1 MPALLAHPPLS
12 ALALPPMSRS
22 VVSLLLSG
30 AFLLGAALSP
40 ALAQAPAVGPVAPPA
55 APPAVPLG
63 GVRPAPPGF
72 ADLANRLLPSVVN
85 VSTAAILKPGK
96 DEEEG
101 PDSSGPDGPQVP
113 EFPPGSPLEKFFHDY
128 MTHKPAP
135 SRPPRKMQAL
145 GSGFVLDPSGVI
157 VTNNHVIEGADQVTV
172 TLQDGTELPA
182 KIVGRDSQ
190 VDLAVLQVSPKRPL
204 PAVPLG
210 HSDAARI
217 GDWVLAIGNPFGLN
231 GTVTA
236 GIISS
241 RGRNVEHGLY
251 DDYIQTDAAINRGNS
266 GGPLF
271 NLNGE
276 VIGINTLI
284 YGGSGGDSIGI
295 GFAIPADD
303 ARGIID
309 QLRRTGRVSRGWLGL
324 KFQDVTYDMAEDLDF
339 HKPDGSVGKGA
350 IVSEITP
357 KGPSA
362 QAGLA
367 VGDIITRVG
376 EQDVTGQTLPR
387 VVASLPPGTRTPLT
401 IWRKGALQT
410 LPVRLTQSPTPPDLP
425 PSDTHPPAHTKATF
439 GELGL
444 TVRAI
449 DAEART
455 QYALSD
461 DQRGVLVDRVEPGSP
476 ATSRGI
482 AVGNIIV
489 QVGQDQ
495 IDTPDAFAAAVRRV
509 LDLRKSEVLLLVQDD
524 DGLRWVPVP
533 FLGN

>member
-1 MPALLAHPPLS
+1 MSRLTARLALSCAISLVLS
-12 ALALPPMSRS
+12 AP
-22 VVSLLLSG
+22 
-30 AFLLGAALSP
+30 
-40 ALAQAPAVGPVAPPA
+40 LAQAQTTSQPS
-55 APPAVPLG
+55 
-63 GVRPAPPGF
+63 PAPVPAPRSVPSSF

-85 VSTAAILKPGK
+85 VSTSAVLKPGK
-96 DEEEG
+96 DEDKG
-101 PDSSGPDGPQVP
+101 PDSSSPAGPQVP
-113 EFPPGSPLEKFFHDY
+113 QFPPGSPLEKFFHDY

-135 SRPPRKMQAL
+135 NRPPRRMQAL
-145 GSGFVLDPSGVI
+145 GSGFILDPAGII
-157 VTNNHVIEGADQVTV
+157 VTNNHVIEGADQVSV

-182 KIVGRDSQ
+182 RIVGRDSQ
-190 VDLAVLQVSPKRPL
+190 VDLAVLEVKPKHPL

-217 GDWVLAIGNPFGLN
+217 GDWVVAIGNPFGLN

-271 NLNGE
+271 NLSGE

-284 YGGSGGDSIGI
+284 YGGAGGDSIGI

-309 QLRRTGRVSRGWLGL
+309 QLRKTGHVSRGWMGL
-324 KFQDVTYDMAEDLDF
+324 KFQNVSYEIAEDLDF
-339 HKPDGSVGKGA
+339 HKPDGTVGKGA
-350 IVSEITP
+350 LVSEVGP
-357 KGPSA
+357 KSPAA
-362 QAGLA
+362 QAGLQ

-376 EQDVTGQTLPR
+376 DQDVTGQTMPR
-387 VVASLPPGTRTPLT
+387 IIASILPGTKTELT
-401 IWRKGALQT
+401 VWHKGSTKTVPIT
-410 LPVRLTQSPTPPDLP
+410 LAQSPNAPDMP
-425 PSDTHPPAHTKATF
+425 PSDTHQPAHTKAAF

-444 TVRAI
+444 TVRSI
-449 DAEART
+449 DAEMRT
-455 QYALSD
+455 QYALTD
-461 DQRGVLVDRVEPGSP
+461 DQRGVLVDRVEPSSP

-482 AVGNIIV
+482 AVGNVIT

-495 IDTPDAFAAAVRRV
+495 IDTPDAFAKAIHQAQEQ
-509 LDLRKSEVLLLVQDD
+509 KKTEVLLLVQDD